1 MKNLLKKIENVT
13 VYKNNKKFNDNTI
26 KYIISPKTKKTTFL
40 TLYYRN
46 KKMEYFAYLVT
57 PGVKLTNIKYENN
70 TLSFVWNGIFRN
82 EFKKNKNNCSC
93 DVKVSDK
100 YKIIFNNNKDIDLFK
115 ELYENRMILKSK
127 KIKKKTKRK
136 KTK

>member
-1 MKNLLKKIENVT
+1 MKKSLKKIENLT

-26 KYIISPKTKKTTFL
+26 KYIISPKTKKTIFL

-46 KKMEYFAYLVT
+46 KKMEYFAYLT
-57 PGVKLTNIKYENN
+57 KAGVKLTNIKYENN
-70 TLSFVWNGIFRN
+70 TLSFVWNGIFRD

-100 YKIIFNNNKDIDLFK
+100 YKIIFNNDKNIDLFK
-115 ELYENRMILKSK
+115 ELYENRMIFKSK